1 MYDNACSML
10 KRVQRREGCTT
21 KYTAQNGVAKKTVE
35 QMANEEMHAGWNSRH
50 QNRWRDCIHGIAYV
64 RILRGGVG
72 QKQNNK
78 KRERKKKKRG
88 RRQHKTPHFLHFLR
102 SMRSQLDQQRTHAS

>member
-10 KRVQRREGCTT
+10 KRVQSREGCTT

-35 QMANEEMHAGWNSRH
+35 QMAKKCTPGWNSRH

-64 RILRGGVG
+64 RILRGRVG
-72 QKQNNK
+72 QI
-78 KRERKKKKRG
+78 
-88 RRQHKTPHFLHFLR
+88 
-102 SMRSQLDQQRTHAS
+102 M